1 VVRARPQLSAD
12 PLGRAEMPENSHR
25 MSRLAVALAV
35 ASVVATA
42 ALYSLALVPLLL
54 SGVVA
59 VTPSRPVVY
68 AVFSIFLG
76 ITVVRGVLVHRL
88 PPNEQAYLRFWVH
101 APFFTFLVASVLGSL
116 PILLALSAG
125 PALGWSP
132 GTMLW
137 VVRAIGLTV
146 AVLAALLVRAL
157 WHCHQASLESSPPGP
172 GARAA

>member
-1 VVRARPQLSAD
+1 MYGGRQLSRH
-12 PLGRAEMPENSHR
+12 PLGSAEMPENSHR
-25 MSRLAVALAV
+25 MSQLAVTLAV
-35 ASVVATA
+35 ASVAATA

-59 VTPSRPVVY
+59 FTPGRPVAY
-68 AVFSIFLG
+68 AVFGIFLG
-76 ITVVRGVLVHRL
+76 ITVVRGVLLHRL
-88 PPNEQAYLRFWVH
+88 PPHEQAFLRFWVH

-125 PALGWSP
+125 SALGWSP
-132 GTMLW
+132 GTMSW

-146 AVLAALLVRAL
+146 ALIAALLVRAL
-157 WHCHQASLESSPPGP
+157 WHRHQASLESSPAGS